1 MHGKFVYYLQGVQL
15 MEYYVQSA
23 KKNGQVE
30 EVMGMIENLKL
41 AYDVTTLQSSKKK
54 DMLLT

>member
-1 MHGKFVYYLQGVQL
+1 